1 MKNEQSDKTKNLQ
14 TPQRERRYFSE
25 AARRSIV
32 SEIDQ
37 GLSKAEASRRYGVSQ
52 SSIYIWITK
61 YSSGYQKTILTVAE
75 HESDSIR
82 LKRVE
87 TELREAYT
95 LLGRERAKSMFLE
108 ELIDT
113 AQEALGVD
121 LKKNFATKPS

>member
-32 SEIDQ
+32 SEIEQ

-61 YSSGYQKTILTVAE
+61 YSLHYRKTILTVAE

-82 LKRVE
+82 LKR
-87 TELREAYT
+87 TEAKLKEAYEH
-95 LLGRERAKSMFLE
+95 LGRERAKNMFLE